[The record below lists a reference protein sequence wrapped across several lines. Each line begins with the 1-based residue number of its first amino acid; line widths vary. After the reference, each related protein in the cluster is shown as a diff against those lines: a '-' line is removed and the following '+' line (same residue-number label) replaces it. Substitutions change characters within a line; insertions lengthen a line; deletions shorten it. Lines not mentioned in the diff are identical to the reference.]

1 MSTTTAPV
9 VRAQLISLL
18 ATRPAITA
26 VNPATGMPVLVAHV
40 WQGQADKQEHIYLG
54 NTSADLE
61 FATIR
66 SGRKKRE
73 EDYTV
78 DIVIDVEI
86 PTDWG
91 PSSETRAFA
100 LAAEVDDMLADDP
113 AIGLAATIPT
123 LRMHVSH
130 IEQSSGALDPGGIGT
145 RIVLTISVQSRL
157 T

>member
-9 VRAQLISLL
+9 VRAQLVSLL
-18 ATRPAITA
+18 AARPALA
-26 VNPATGMPVLVAHV
+26 AVLVTHV

-54 NTSADLE
+54 NTSADIE

-66 SGRKKRE
+66 AGRKKRE

-78 DIVIDVEI
+78 QVIIDVDA

-91 PSSETRAFA
+91 PTSETRAFV
-100 LAAEVDDMLADDP
+100 LSAEVDDMLADDP
-113 AIGLAATIPT
+113 AIGLAATHPT

-130 IEQSSGALDPGGIGT
+130 LEQSSGALDPAGIGT
-145 RIVLTISVQSRL
+145 RIILTISVQSRL